1 MANTKSHR
9 AHFRP
14 FLISGVMILSV
25 SLLSGCGGFGGMGS
39 NQAAGIPGETTD
51 AVRAAAESPPVLVP
65 GDRFAFDNP
74 DVVWEVVSVGADGRV
89 AWRADTGE
97 TQITDANPLLP
108 ALEWHS
114 PTRGNGTRLISGM
127 SAPMFPMKPGKDVQ
141 FRSTVDTDQPPYA
154 WEFDWQCSI
163 GALSLQTVPA
173 GSFPAYRIACGRQD
187 PEEMVFQYAPLVGNY
202 VRLTVTD
209 AAGKTVERRLTALHK
224 GAGMDRLAQVSE
236 APQSGLA
243 TMAETPMAS
252 DGDSE
257 PMMQVDS
264 GAAPSPETKSGPT
277 ALGML
282 ADSPVDSLPMGQDPR
297 MAEGETATPMT
308 PTASTEPAMEAQP
321 PAVGSAPAATSN
333 AAPNTAPNTAVNA
346 TAGGI
351 AVHLASYKDPN
362 NAEVGWKQF
371 LAGNRDQLDGL
382 RPIVRKVDI
391 PNKGLFYRLFAG
403 PITSKARAEE
413 MCRTLKTRGLYCTV
427 ATL

>member
-1 MANTKSHR
+1 MANDKSHR

-14 FLISGVMILSV
+14 IQISGVVVLAA
-25 SLLSGCGGFGGMGS
+25 SLLVGCSNFGGMGADPATGLS
-39 NQAAGIPGETTD
+39 GKTVD
-51 AVRAAAESPPVLVP
+51 AVEAAAETPPALRP

-74 DVVWEVVSVGADGRV
+74 DVVWEVVSVDADGRI
-89 AWRADTGE
+89 AWRSDAGE

-114 PTRGNGTRLISGM
+114 PTQGNGTRLISGM
-127 SAPMFPMKPGKDVQ
+127 SASMFPMTSGKEIQ

-163 GALSLQTVPA
+163 GDLSLQTVPA
-173 GSFPAYRIACGRQD
+173 GSFPAYRIACGRQSQAD
-187 PEEMVFQYAPLVGNY
+187 EMVFHYAPQVGNY

-224 GAGMDRLAQVSE
+224 GQGVNSLQQVSE
-236 APQSGLA
+236 APESGLA
-243 TMAETPMAS
+243 TMAETPMVSGGESKPA
-252 DGDSE
+252 
-257 PMMQVDS
+257 MMQSDS
-264 GAAPSPETKSGPT
+264 GSATPSESSSGPT

-282 ADSPVDSLPMGQDPR
+282 AESPVDSLPMGQDPR
-297 MAEGETATPMT
+297 MPEEETDAPVST
-308 PTASTEPAMEAQP
+308 TAPQ
-321 PAVGSAPAATSN
+321 APAAPTTMSEAPPTMEGSAIASG
-333 AAPNTAPNTAVNA
+333 AAPEVTT
-346 TAGGI
+346 GSI

-391 PNKGLFYRLFAG
+391 PGKGIFYRLHAG
-403 PITSKARAEE
+403 PIADKARADE
-413 MCRTLKTRGLYCTV
+413 MCRTLKTRGLYCKV
-427 ATL
+427 ETL

>member
-1 MANTKSHR
+1 MAKNRPHR

-14 FLISGVMILSV
+14 PQVGAVIVSGSL
-25 SLLSGCGGFGGMGS
+25 LLSGCGGFGGMGS
-39 NQAAGIPGETTD
+39 DQAAGISGKTAD
-51 AVRAAAESPPVLVP
+51 AVQIAAANPPALGP

-74 DVVWEVVSVGADGRV
+74 DVVWEVVSVDTDGRI
-89 AWRADTGE
+89 AWRSDTGE

-127 SAPMFPMKPGKDVQ
+127 SASMFPMKPGKEIQ

-173 GSFPAYRIACGRQD
+173 GSFPAYRVACGRQD
-187 PEEMVFQYAPLVGNY
+187 PEEMVFQYAPQVGNY

-209 AAGKTVERRLTALHK
+209 PAGKTIERRLTALHK
-224 GAGMDRLAQVSE
+224 GAGMDNLQQVSE

-243 TMAETPMAS
+243 TMAETPMATG
-252 DGDSE
+252 GDSQ
-257 PMMQVDS
+257 PTMPIN
-264 GAAPSPETKSGPT
+264 GNAAMPSETKSGPT

-282 ADSPVDSLPMGQDPR
+282 AEPPVDNLPMGEDPL
-297 MAEGETATPMT
+297 APEGAAAATSPTSTGAPGTSAVTT
-308 PTASTEPAMEAQP
+308 PQTEPARDMSATASA
-321 PAVGSAPAATSN
+321 AVPDATSGSV
-333 AAPNTAPNTAVNA
+333 AM
-346 TAGGI
+346 
-351 AVHLASYKDPN
+351 HLASYKDPN
-362 NAEVGWKQF
+362 NAEVGWKQL

-391 PNKGLFYRLFAG
+391 PGKGIFYRLHAG
-403 PITSKARAEE
+403 PIASKAQADA
-413 MCRTLKTRGLYCTV
+413 MCRTLKARGLYCKV
-427 ATL
+427 ETL